1 MRFWFAISQQYEDRR
16 GKGVFYLKEVDSS
29 STDADKLRIFLIQFF
44 PYVLVI
50 SCILLTGT
58 CKRNITFDCDKK
70 TEERERPERQ
80 AAIFAK
86 EFQDKLYRTI
96 FTREN
101 DDEDPPA
108 NKSIVVSTT
117 PSTTN
122 SPTTRRP
129 TVPPTDAQ
137 VRIETIVAFIW

>member
-1 MRFWFAISQQYEDRR
+1 MKIEE
-16 GKGVFYLKEVDSS
+16 GGVLFKSVDSS

-44 PYVLVI
+44 YYVLVI

-58 CKRNITFDCDKK
+58 CKRNITCDCDKK
-70 TEERERPERQ
+70 TEEKERPERQ

-96 FTREN
+96 FTKEN
-101 DDEDPPA
+101 DDKDPPT
-108 NKSIVVSTT
+108 NKSTVVSTT

-122 SPTTRRP
+122 SPTNCSN
-129 TVPPTDAQ
+129 DAK